1 MSLFDVLGVG
11 RSGLSAA
18 TTGLATTTHNVSNA
32 TTDGFTRRRVDLATA
47 DPIRRGKNWLGQG
60 VQVVGIGRSAD
71 NLALGRLLS
80 ASSEAQA
87 ASTEHSALITFER
100 MFEPSSGTSLRQA
113 VDGLFDAFGAA
124 SADPS
129 DMGLRRGV
137 VHAASTLVTT
147 VTGIADGLTQG
158 IEQQDQRVVGSV
170 EQINGDLAEVAALNE
185 AIRAA
190 GGPLSAGDLADQRDQ
205 VLGRLADSVGA
216 VATFEKDGT
225 ATVRIAD
232 HAAVSGDF
240 ARTLAVRETP
250 DGPPVLTLSV
260 DDGWLQ
266 ITGEVGGE
274 LRGNLDAREVLTSW
288 LDELDVLATDLASSL
303 NSQHMGGYTS
313 SGAPG
318 GQLLLLPTEGSPAR
332 GLRLSS
338 VIEADPGALAF
349 AGSPEALAGD
359 GGNLQA
365 LLELEKA
372 DVVGGK
378 PPGEFAS
385 ALTGRV
391 GSDVSLAATR
401 AEAAS
406 ATRSDAEELYANL
419 TSVDLDEEAVRL
431 MQYQAAYQAAAKVIQ
446 TTDEMLKALMQ
457 LGS

>member
-18 TTGLATTTHNVSNA
+18 TTGLSTTTHNVSNA

-47 DPIRRGKNWLGQG
+47 DPVRRGQNWLGQG

-87 ASTEHSALITFER
+87 ATTEHSALVTFER
-100 MFEPSSGTSLRQA
+100 LFEPSSGTSLRQA
-113 VDGLFDAFGAA
+113 IDGLFDAFGAA
-124 SADPS
+124 SVDPG
-129 DMGLRRGV
+129 DQGLRRGV
-137 VHAASTLVTT
+137 VHAASMLVTT

-158 IEQQDQRVVGSV
+158 IQQQDDRVLASV
-170 EQINGDLAEVAALNE
+170 EQINADLASVAALNE
-185 AIRAA
+185 AIHSA
-190 GGPLSAGDLADQRDQ
+190 GGPLSAGDLADQRDL
-205 VLGRLADSVGA
+205 VLTRLADSAGA

-232 HAAVSGDF
+232 HAVVSGAT
-240 ARTLAVRETP
+240 ARTLAVGQEEGRA
-250 DGPPVLTLSV
+250 PVLALSV
-260 DDGWLQ
+260 DGGTMQ
-266 ITGEVGGE
+266 IGDEVGGE
-274 LRGNLDAREVLTSW
+274 LRGNLDAREVLSSW
-288 LDELDVLATDLASSL
+288 LDELDVLATDLASAL
-303 NSQHMGGYTS
+303 NGQHMGGYTS

-318 GQLLLLPTEGSPAR
+318 GPLLVLPSEGSPAR
-332 GLRLSS
+332 GLQLSAA
-338 VIEADPGALAF
+338 IAADPSALAF
-349 AGSPEALAGD
+349 AASPDALAGD
-359 GGNLQA
+359 GGNLEA
-365 LLELEKA
+365 LSALEGQK
-372 DVVGGK
+372 VVGGRT
-378 PPGEFAS
+378 PGEFAS

-391 GSDVSLAATR
+391 GSDVALAATR
-401 AEAAS
+401 AESAS
-406 ATRSDAEELYANL
+406 ATRSDAEELYSNL